1 MDNNFCEERR
11 KMRFE
16 QVERMLNS
24 DVTVAEWCRLNH
36 MAESTMYHWLK
47 IYRESEGDN
56 SKRKGWIKIE
66 RKEIK
71 DSKAL
76 VPTNTSAPILSNVFP
91 NAACNDSDTSQVHT
105 RPITIRTNGVEVD
118 VFANTAQ
125 QDIKRVLEVV
135 ATL

>member
-24 DVTVAEWCRLNH
+24 DVSVAEWCRLNH

-47 IYRESEGDN
+47 IYRESNGCDN
-56 SKRKGWIKIE
+56 KHKGWIALD
-66 RKEIK
+66 RKAIK
-71 DSKAL
+71 DAKAL
-76 VPTNTSAPILSNVFP
+76 AVREVSTTSVSTTTTLDVPDA
-91 NAACNDSDTSQVHT
+91 SQVSG
-105 RPITIRTNGVEVD
+105 RPITIRTNGVEID

-125 QDIKRVLEVV
+125 QDIKRILEVV